1 MGRVLP
7 CDLYNVLAGTSM
19 DAISYTDARNRLAK
33 TMDKVNEDGT
43 PVLITRQRGKP
54 AVLMSLEDFNSY
66 EETAYLMRSPRNAA
80 RLRSAVRQL
89 AAGKGRA
96 HKLVK

>member
-1 MGRVLP
+1 MIPTCTMFWHMGVS
-7 CDLYNVLAGTSM
+7 VM

-33 TMDKVNEDGT
+33 TMDKVNEDRA

-54 AVLMSLEDFNSY
+54 AVLISLEDFNSY
-66 EETAYLMRSPRNAA
+66 EETAYLTRSPRNAA

-89 AAGKGRA
+89 ASGKGRA
-96 HKLVK
+96 RRLVK